1 MTSYLGNFFN
11 IIFLIFF
18 FYKSVKISSLLG
30 LFKKTNDQTPLVGGL
45 GIYLFIIFGIINLY
59 FFEFQLV
66 KNYLNILLLVTAI
79 FLIGLLDDILNI
91 SYKFRLISIFLILFV
106 FFKFN
111 EKFLIDQLYF
121 ESLNKTFVLKDLKY
135 FITPLF
141 IMLLLNSMNM
151 ADGINGNS
159 GLIFLSYIFV
169 LFETNNNLNFFLFL
183 IIISLIIFLF
193 FNFKNITYMGDS
205 GIYLVSIFLSLY
217 VINNYNYGNLDLS
230 CEKIF
235 LTFMIPGIDM
245 FRLFCIRIFNKK
257 NPFKGDLNHLHHLL
271 VDNFNLKISLIVYI
285 LLILWPFIFIKLFNS
300 SSINFILIN
309 ILIYLILVIVLKN
322 NKFRKV
328 K

>member
-1 MTSYLGNFFN
+1 MSLYLGYLFN

-18 FYKSVKISSLLG
+18 FYKSLKISSSLG
-30 LFKKTNDQTPLVGGL
+30 LFKKTNDQTPLLGGL

-59 FFEFQLV
+59 FFDNQVF
-66 KNYLNILLLVTAI
+66 KNNLNILLLVTAI
-79 FLIGLLDDILNI
+79 FLIGLLDDIFNI

-111 EKFLIDQLYF
+111 ERYLIDQLYF
-121 ESLNKTFVLKDLKY
+121 DSLNKTFVLEDLKY

-159 GLIFLSYIFV
+159 GLIFLSYIYI
-169 LFETNNNLNFFLFL
+169 LFEKNNILNVFLLL
-183 IIISLIIFLF
+183 IIVSLIIFLF
-193 FNFKNITYMGDS
+193 FNFRNITYIGDS

-217 VINNYNYGNLDLS
+217 VINNYNYGNFALS

-245 FRLFCIRIFNKK
+245 FRLFCIRIYNKK

-271 VDNFNLKISLIVYI
+271 INNFNLKISLFIYI

-300 SSINFILIN
+300 SNINLILVN
-309 ILIYLILVIVLKN
+309 ILIYLVLVFVLKI
-322 NKFRKV
+322 NKFKKV